1 MEEALTDETGEPVD
15 PGLYAILY
23 ASARRNDA
31 AANAR
36 PR

>member
-1 MEEALTDETGEPVD
+1 MEEALAEETGEPVD
-15 PGLYAILY
+15 PRLYAILY
-23 ASARRNDA
+23 ASARRTGA